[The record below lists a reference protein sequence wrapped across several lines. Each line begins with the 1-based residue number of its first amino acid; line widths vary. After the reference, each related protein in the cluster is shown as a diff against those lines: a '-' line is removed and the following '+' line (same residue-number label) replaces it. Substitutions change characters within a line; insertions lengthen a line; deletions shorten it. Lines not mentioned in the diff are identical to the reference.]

1 MTACE
6 FSLCELYSRDG
17 RRQVSNGRGFAAL
30 ENNDILK
37 SIDDKDAKATKNVI
51 EGAARILNCTVVQY
65 NKTLIY

>member
-1 MTACE
+1 MAE
-6 FSLCELYSRDG
+6 ESR
-17 RRQVSNGRGFAAL
+17 FAAL